1 MSIATTTALL
11 RDVARLHAQVQRDG
25 AACCG
30 GTTNTQCV
38 ILTALG
44 RSEPTT
50 VADLSRQLGLDKG
63 WVSRAV
69 ETLAQ
74 DDLLIKTP
82 SDEDR
87 RAVLISMSAQGRA
100 RFDDLERTLNAQSDR
115 IMHHIPEADR
125 PGVYRALELLR
136 EALLVEAETSAVCE
150 LPGDSTS
157 S

>member
-11 RDVARLHAQVQRDG
+11 RDVARLHTQVQRDG

-44 RSEPTT
+44 RCEPTT

-74 DDLLIKTP
+74 EELLVKTP

-87 RAVLISMSAQGRA
+87 RAVLISMSPQGHE

-115 IMHHIPEADR
+115 IMEHIPEEER
-125 PGVYRALELLR
+125 SGVYRALELLR
-136 EALLVEAETSAVCE
+136 EALLVEAEMGTTCE
-150 LPGDSTS
+150 LPNAR
-157 S
+157 